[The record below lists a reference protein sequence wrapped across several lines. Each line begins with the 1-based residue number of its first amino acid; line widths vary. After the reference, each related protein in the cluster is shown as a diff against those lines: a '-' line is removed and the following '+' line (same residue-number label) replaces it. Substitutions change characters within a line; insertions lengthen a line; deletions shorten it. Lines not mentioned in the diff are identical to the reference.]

1 MCLILNYVKMSTL
14 QYHSGPLRG
23 HASPV
28 EDLCLKL
35 WNISEIIKCECD
47 EDYDFSMYIILSY
60 IYI

>member
-1 MCLILNYVKMSTL
+1 MSTL

-35 WNISEIIKCECD
+35 WNISEIIKCDCD
-47 EDYDFSMYIILSY
+47 EDYYFSIYIILSY
-60 IYI
+60 IYIYI